1 MLKSV
6 LESQISNLELKRD
19 SMRCNF
25 LCDLACI
32 DYNFAVE
39 SVEHD
44 LFRDDIHQSV
54 PSTFKSE
61 AIPRLTSTNKKV
73 KLFHIPF
80 LFAFKQLTKTYQALY
95 LKQNVKEKNH
105 FFISRTSRSATTLTK

>member
-1 MLKSV
+1 LKNGLAKKINSFSV
-6 LESQISNLELKRD
+6 I
-19 SMRCNF
+19 F
-25 LCDLACI
+25 VACI

-54 PSTFKSE
+54 ATSFKSE

-73 KLFHIPF
+73 
-80 LFAFKQLTKTYQALY
+80 QTVQD
-95 LKQNVKEKNH
+95 
-105 FFISRTSRSATTLTK
+105 